1 MANATTGRI
10 DNFTD
15 AAFAFA
21 VTLLVV
27 GAGGSAEDAATLDK
41 AVAAV
46 PSFAIGFAIIALF
59 WFSHVRW
66 RRLRGDGD
74 WVSLILTLL
83 LIFTVLIYIVPLRA
97 MATSF
102 AALLTGELGGYRGS
116 IGTLFTVYGVGF
128 TAMSIITAFLFLDAR
143 RNRGLRVEQQREA
156 LGQGWIWGILS
167 ATGVASTVMASVPAL
182 QRLAPFLYATLP
194 LSIGLFA
201 WRYDWGGA
209 RHAET
214 AFAPEDVEAAGD
226 DHRRADERPAAR

>member
-1 MANATTGRI
+1 VTSATTGRI

-27 GAGGSAEDAATLDK
+27 GAGGSAEDSATLEK

-66 RRLRGDGD
+66 RKLRGDGD
-74 WVSLILTLL
+74 WRSLLLTLL

-102 AALLTGELGGYRGS
+102 AALLMGELGGYRGN

-128 TAMSIITAFLFLDAR
+128 TAMSILTAFMFLDAR
-143 RNRGLRVEQQREA
+143 RNPALSDDERRET
-156 LGQGWIWGILS
+156 LGQAWIWGILS
-167 ATGVASTVMASVPAL
+167 ATGVGSTLMAMTPGL
-182 QRLAPFLYATLP
+182 HGWAPFLYATLP
-194 LSIGLFA
+194 LSIGLFSR
-201 WRYDWGGA
+201 RYHWGSGKA
-209 RHAET
+209 
-214 AFAPEDVEAAGD
+214 APPLAPDDVEAAGD
-226 DHRRADERPAAR
+226 DHRRADKGPAAG